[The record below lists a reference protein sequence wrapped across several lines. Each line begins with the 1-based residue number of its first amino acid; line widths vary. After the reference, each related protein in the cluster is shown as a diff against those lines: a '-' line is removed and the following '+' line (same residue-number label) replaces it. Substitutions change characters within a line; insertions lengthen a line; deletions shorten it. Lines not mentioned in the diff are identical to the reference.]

1 MIDHMDI
8 TSDQKTTSYHARPE
22 PGQLVEVRRRQWVV
36 SEVNSSLLDSS
47 RPLGIGEA
55 SADYTVEKA
64 STSLPSTQ
72 HLVSMSSIDE
82 DGLGEELE
90 VIWEIEPGAQVIER
104 AGLPSI
110 TGQDDSNTLE
120 AFLDAIRWGA
130 ATNADR
136 GFLQAPFRS
145 GVSIE
150 DFQLDPLVR
159 AIDMARVNLLI
170 ADDVG
175 LGKTIEAGLVI
186 QEMLLRHRAR
196 TVLVICPASL
206 QEKWRVEML
215 EKFGLEFLVVDTTY
229 IKQLRRERGIHANPW
244 TSHPRLIASMDWAK
258 SGEGLRAM
266 RDVLPAHAG
275 HPRKFDLLVVDEA
288 HNIAPAAG
296 AHYALESQR
305 TRFIRAIS
313 PHFQHRLF
321 LTATPHNGYT
331 ESFTSLLELLDD
343 QRFARNV
350 LPDEKQLSQ
359 VMIRRL
365 KSDLVDAE
373 GKPLYAQRRLQAL
386 EVPYTDEEREIH
398 RTLNDYCA
406 SREKSAEK
414 GGSTFGT
421 SFINQLLKKRL
432 FSSPAA
438 FASTLEKH
446 ISSLSK
452 STKLKV
458 SDPMADRILRKAI
471 LKVDEDYANDQ
482 EVENAQSEAVEEAS
496 RRAQPL
502 TQEQQGMLDELRQ
515 WAQRAKNQTDSKAK
529 AVLDW
534 LSANLKPGGVW
545 NDRRVILFTEYRTTH
560 QWMHEILASHGFGG
574 ERLGLLHGGLT
585 QDEREPIKAAF
596 QASPKDSPVRIL
608 LATDAA
614 SEGIDLQNHCNCL
627 IHLEIPYN
635 PNVMEQRNGR
645 IDRHGQRDTEVLI
658 WHPVDGGGKGHA
670 SVGGHGEDILR
681 ALRKLELMRADMG
694 SVNPVIAPQMS
705 GLIEGSLKDLD
716 TRLAEAKIA
725 KARRFVRAERDL
737 KERVAKLHER
747 LLATQ
752 QDFHL
757 TPDHIRMA
765 VQTGLAL
772 AGRPPLESVSLAGA
786 PQGSVFKMPPLS
798 GSWARCSEGLE
809 HPFRKGLIRPIT
821 FDHAIA
827 KGRDDVVLVHLNH
840 RLVQMCLRLLRA
852 EVWAQEDVK
861 KLHRVTV
868 RTVPDSS
875 IEGAAVVVIS
885 RLVITGG
892 NHHRLHEELTAS
904 GGYLRDQSFRREEG
918 VGRVQRWLDEARPV
932 TANGSLFDALRVR
945 FDRAQP
951 AILQSVDARS
961 KDRLKFLTNT
971 LETRRKQEIDD
982 IGAVLDELERAIQ
995 SELKKEQQPEQM
1007 SLFTEDERTQLKR
1020 DTAALEARLSR
1031 IPDERQME
1039 MRAIASRY
1047 AKLDD
1052 RTFPVAVI
1060 FLVPEHMEG
1069 A

>member
-1 MIDHMDI
+1 MTGIVSI
-8 TSDQKTTSYHARPE
+8 PSVPE

-36 SEVNSSLLDSS
+36 KDVNRSALAK
-47 RPLGIGEA
+47 EA
-55 SADYTVEKA
+55 FTNQ
-64 STSLPSTQ
+64 Q
-72 HLVSMSSIDE
+72 HLISLASIDE

-90 VIWEIEPGAQVIER
+90 VVWEIEPGASIIER

-110 TGQDDSNTLE
+110 SGQDDSDTLE
-120 AFLDAIRWGA
+120 AFLDAVRWGA

-186 QEMLLRHRAR
+186 QELLLRHRIR
-196 TVLVICPASL
+196 TVLIVCPASL

-215 EKFGLEFLVVDTTY
+215 EKFGLEFLVVDTAY
-229 IKQLRRERGIHANPW
+229 IKRLRRERGIHANPW
-244 TSHPRLIASMDWAK
+244 TSHPRLIASMDWVK
-258 SGEGLRAM
+258 SGEGLGAM
-266 RDVLPAHAG
+266 RDVLPPHPTY
-275 HPRKFDLLVVDEA
+275 PRKFDLLVVDEA
-288 HNIAPAAG
+288 HHIAPAAG

-305 TRFIRAIS
+305 TRFIRSIS

-343 QRFARNV
+343 QRFARNI

-373 GKPLYAQRRLQAL
+373 GNPLYAQRKLQAL
-386 EVPYTDEEREIH
+386 AIPYTKEERDIH
-398 RTLNDYCA
+398 RKLGEFCI
-406 SREKSAEK
+406 SREQGTEK
-414 GGSTFGT
+414 NGNFFGT
-421 SFINQLLKKRL
+421 TFVNQLLKKRL

-446 ISSLSK
+446 IASLSEGGQRK
-452 STKLKV
+452 EKDAMSE
-458 SDPMADRILRKAI
+458 RILRKAI
-471 LKVDEDYANDQ
+471 LRVEEDYANDQ

-502 TQEQQGMLDELRQ
+502 TPDQQRALGELRQ
-515 WAQRAKNQTDSKAK
+515 WAQRAKNQVDSKARSI
-529 AVLDW
+529 LDW
-534 LSANLKPGGVW
+534 LSSNLKPGDRW
-545 NDRRVILFTEYRTTH
+545 NDRRVILFTEYRTTL

-574 ERLGLLHGGLT
+574 ERLAILHGGLD
-585 QDEREPIKAAF
+585 QKEREKVKAAF
-596 QASPKDSPVRIL
+596 QTSPKDSAVRIL

-645 IDRHGQRDTEVLI
+645 IDRHGQRQKEVLI
-658 WHPVDGGGKGHA
+658 WHPVDGGEQGKA
-670 SVGGHGEDILR
+670 TVGGHGEDIIR
-681 ALRKLELMRADMG
+681 ALRKLESMRADMG

-705 GLIEGSLKDLD
+705 GLIEGSRKDLD

-725 KARRFVRAERDL
+725 KARRFVRAEREL
-737 KERVAKLHER
+737 KERVVKLHER

-752 QDFHL
+752 HDFHL
-757 TPDHIRMA
+757 TPDHILMA
-765 VQTGLAL
+765 VKTGLQL
-772 AGRPPLESVSLAGA
+772 AGRPPLEPFMLSGA
-786 PQGSVFKMPPLS
+786 PVGSVFRMPALS
-798 GSWARCSEGLE
+798 GSWARCLEGLR
-809 HPFRKGLIRPIT
+809 HPHTLQIRPIT
-821 FDHAIA
+821 FDHAVVS
-827 KGRDDVVLVHLNH
+827 GRDDVVLVHLNH

-852 EVWAQEDVK
+852 EVWAQDDVK

-868 RTVPDSS
+868 RAVPDGR
-875 IEGAAVVVIS
+875 IDGPAVAVVS

-892 NHHRLHEELTAS
+892 NHHRLHEELTVS
-904 GGYLRDQSFRREEG
+904 GGYLRDQTFRREES
-918 VGRVQRWLDEARPV
+918 VTRVQQWLDEAKPIEARD
-932 TANGSLFDALRVR
+932 SLFDALKAR
-945 FDRAQP
+945 FERTQSAV
-951 AILQSVDARS
+951 LQSVDARS
-961 KDRLKFLTNT
+961 KDRLKFLSST
-971 LETRRKQEIDD
+971 LQGRKEQEIGN
-982 IGAVLDELERAIQ
+982 IKSVLDELERAIQ
-995 SELKKEQQPEQM
+995 GELKKDQQPEQL
-1007 SLFTEDERTQLKR
+1007 SLFTEDERTQLRR
-1020 DTAALEARLSR
+1020 DTAALEARLAR
-1031 IPDERQME
+1031 IPAERIQE
-1039 MRAIASRY
+1039 AHAIESRY
-1047 AKLDD
+1047 ASFVD
-1052 RTFPVAVI
+1052 RTFPVAVV
-1060 FLVPEHMEG
+1060 FLIPESAVQG
-1069 A
+1069 GVA